1 MAELI
6 CVSCGRSGNLDD
18 PLPWY
23 EGTARD
29 LALEP
34 DEAAVEEQGAYLC
47 GDCYRRIDPED
58 RPRWQ
63 RASARRGFIR
73 EATGG

>member
-1 MAELI
+1 MTELI
-6 CVSCGRSGNLDD
+6 CVSCGRGGNLDD

-29 LALEP
+29 VVLEP
-34 DEAAVEEQGAYLC
+34 DEAAVEEGSYLC

-58 RPRWQ
+58 RPRWKPVSP
-63 RASARRGFIR
+63 RKGFIR

>member
-6 CVSCGRSGNLDD
+6 CVSCGRRGTLDE

-23 EGTARD
+23 EGAARD

-34 DEAAVEEQGAYLC
+34 DDVAVEDGAYVC
-47 GDCYRRIDPED
+47 GDCYRGIDPRD
-58 RPRWQ
+58 RPRWK
-63 RASARRGFIR
+63 RISPLSGFIR
-73 EATGG
+73 EKTGG